1 MVKELELKEPSE
13 PEFESGCQPSEPS
26 VGIRKGVQCPAKI
39 TPVHWKSPFYTWV
52 CPDLCNDV
60 VVIVVSGIQLKIA

>member
-26 VGIRKGVQCPAKI
+26 VGIRKGVQPKLLPCTGK
-39 TPVHWKSPFYTWV
+39 VHFTHGYVPTFVTM
-52 CPDLCNDV
+52 
-60 VVIVVSGIQLKIA
+60 